1 MVVAIDQFNY
11 VPEAT
16 QSYLTKPE
24 VDLLDLIEV
33 IQDRESALHSVYCCM
48 LFGAISHL
56 LCHSVDESNSLIK
69 EH

>member
-1 MVVAIDQFNY
+1 M
-11 VPEAT
+11 PEAA

-33 IQDRESALHSVYCCM
+33 IQDRGSALHSVHCFM
-48 LFGAISHL
+48 LFGALSHPQ
-56 LCHSVDESNSLIK
+56 CHSVDESNSLIK